1 MAQIDIETIE
11 RLYKDRNTIHEKVYT
26 TYSTFDSYGKHYVQI
41 DTYGRSDREIPG
53 KISQTIQLDETSAKY
68 IFDLL
73 KKEYN
78 FD

>member
-11 RLYKDRNTIHEKVYT
+11 KSDKDRNTIHEKVYT
-26 TYSTFDSYGKHYVQI
+26 TYSTFDNDGKHYVQI
-41 DTYGRSDREIPG
+41 DTYGRNEREQPG
-53 KISQTIQLDETSAKY
+53 KISQSIQLDEQSAKY

-78 FD
+78 F